1 MYARLVSDTSIEGAE
16 DNLCTVLDDEGVSYT
31 PVRQEAIFI
40 KDADGKL
47 LKADLVVPETETGLQ
62 GFINLKDYKTNKLL
76 NIPKDGVII
85 SRSYEKH
92 HDIHIGDTISLL
104 DMNGVGH
111 ESRVVAVSEH
121 YLSGCQIVM
130 SRSYYEKMMAKD
142 MVSNT
147 VFLNYGDKDPHMI
160 QEKLAQTEGYFSL
173 TDEHAKWVDI
183 FAAALESTTLV
194 VYICLFLSAVM
205 ALLVLLNLNV
215 VAISEKKRELI
226 IMRINGFSIGAT
238 KKYVY
243 RDNIVLTAIGI
254 LFGIGIGIGISIWM
268 LNVLQG
274 ESDNFLTEPN
284 LIACLTAAGLSI
296 VFAIITNVVALRRI
310 DKFTAYDLD
319 RQ

>member
-62 GFINLKDYKTNKLL
+62 GFINLKDYKTNKPL

-160 QEKLAQTEGYFSL
+160 YGVYGKLRQIVYGDLPDVRTERKLHSIR
-173 TDEHAKWVDI
+173 K
-183 FAAALESTTLV
+183 
-194 VYICLFLSAVM
+194 
-205 ALLVLLNLNV
+205 
-215 VAISEKKRELI
+215 EKKCPLFRRKTFERSKDCC
-226 IMRINGFSIGAT
+226 RI
-238 KKYVY
+238 
-243 RDNIVLTAIGI
+243 R
-254 LFGIGIGIGISIWM
+254 
-268 LNVLQG
+268 
-274 ESDNFLTEPN
+274 
-284 LIACLTAAGLSI
+284 CLYNPHFRA
-296 VFAIITNVVALRRI
+296 
-310 DKFTAYDLD
+310 D
-319 RQ
+319 RCNHSCIFPYFY